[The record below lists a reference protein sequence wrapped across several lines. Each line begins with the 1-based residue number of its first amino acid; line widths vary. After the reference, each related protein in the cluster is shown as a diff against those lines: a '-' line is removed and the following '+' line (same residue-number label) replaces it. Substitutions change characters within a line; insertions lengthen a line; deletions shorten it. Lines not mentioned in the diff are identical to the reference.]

1 MGFRVSLK
9 SNRHTLSI
17 WAETVNTVSLL
28 VTVCDFVI
36 TSYISFV
43 SVQARKLIIPLFL
56 LSPKSLST
64 FRGPRN
70 FYFFAV
76 LPKCSSCPGVSPQ
89 RCFARSVHTRGLGK
103 IISHSAGHS
112 VVTDFLATKKAGTS
126 THTDRYK
133 RIDLS
138 LAVLVS
144 HQCNRLW
151 NQRRDCLFAFRLP
164 TVPKRWRKRRYFR
177 LVYRRPYPTF
187 SRPIKL
193 WFLIFSC
200 TSLRDY
206 FIILY
211 RTYVCQYFEEIFM

>member
-1 MGFRVSLK
+1 MSLK

-28 VTVCDFVI
+28 VTVCDIRIAATVMI
-36 TSYISFV
+36 
-43 SVQARKLIIPLFL
+43 
-56 LSPKSLST
+56 
-64 FRGPRN
+64 
-70 FYFFAV
+70 FAV

-112 VVTDFLATKKAGTS
+112 VVTDFWATKKAGTS

-151 NQRRDCLFAFRLP
+151 KSKTGLFIRFPSANSTKAL
-164 TVPKRWRKRRYFR
+164 TEAA
-177 LVYRRPYPTF
+177 
-187 SRPIKL
+187 
-193 WFLIFSC
+193 IFSLSISQ
-200 TSLRDY
+200 TLSD
-206 FIILY
+206 F
-211 RTYVCQYFEEIFM
+211 